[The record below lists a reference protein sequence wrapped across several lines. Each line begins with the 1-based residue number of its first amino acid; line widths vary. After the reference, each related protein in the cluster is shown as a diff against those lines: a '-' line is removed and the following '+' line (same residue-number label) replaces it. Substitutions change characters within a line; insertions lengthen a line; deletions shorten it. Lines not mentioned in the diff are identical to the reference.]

1 MPTIKYRVGND
12 WVACQVLA
20 KIDSDYQIRY
30 WDEAVDQYRTL
41 FVKHDDLK
49 FPKFE
54 DLMFC

>member
-1 MPTIKYRVGND
+1 MPTIKYFVRNE

-20 KIDSDYQIRY
+20 KIGEDYQIRY
-30 WDEAVDQYRTL
+30 WDEDKDQYQTL

>member
-1 MPTIKYRVGND
+1 MPTIMYKVENQ

-20 KIDSDYQIRY
+20 KIDEDYQIRY
-30 WDEAVDQYRTL
+30 WDEVTDQYRTL
-41 FVKHDDLK
+41 FVHHDDLK

>member
-1 MPTIKYRVGND
+1 MPSIQFQVRNIWID
-12 WVACQVLA
+12 CQVLA
-20 KIDSDYQIRY
+20 KIHDEYQIRY
-30 WDEAVDQYRTL
+30 WDEAADQYQTL